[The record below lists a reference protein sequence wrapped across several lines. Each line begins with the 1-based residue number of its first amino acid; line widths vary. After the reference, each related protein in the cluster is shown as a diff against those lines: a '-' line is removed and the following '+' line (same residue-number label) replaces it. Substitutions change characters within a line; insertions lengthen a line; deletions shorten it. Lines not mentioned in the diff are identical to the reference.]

1 MLNLGYALL
10 IVFLGVDF
18 AISIWNAYSSGFSLT
33 VLKNS
38 PGQAAPR
45 LAKYAAYAALGLA
58 FAGMSYVMMVVFGF
72 LALYLGYIG
81 VGSLNV
87 ILAFDFLVFGA
98 MIIGFG
104 LVVTVQSIVIAYRRR
119 SFGSI
124 AVSIWNVF
132 AEVLDIA
139 VYAEGFRSAYKT
151 LSGGNSR
158 NNGNLAVILLMAVAV
173 ALFITW
179 AAYRHGVK
187 RANQLTQRAP
197 SYQPFRRPIG
207 A

>member
-1 MLNLGYALL
+1 MVDLSYVLV
-10 IVFLGVDF
+10 IVFLVVDF
-18 AISIWNAYSSGFSLT
+18 AISIWNAYSAGFSLT

-38 PGQAAPR
+38 PGENAPR
-45 LAKYAAYAALGLA
+45 LAKYASYAALGLA
-58 FAGMSYVMMVVFGF
+58 FSGMSYVMTVVFGV
-72 LALYLGYIG
+72 LAYYLGYIG
-81 VGSLNV
+81 LGSLNV
-87 ILAFDFLVFGA
+87 IFAFNFLFFGA

-104 LVVTVQSIVIAYRRR
+104 LVVTAQSIVVAYRRR

-132 AEVLDIA
+132 AEVLDIT

-158 NNGNLAVILLMAVAV
+158 NNGNLAVIVLMAVAV

-187 RANQLTQRAP
+187 RANQLTHRAP
-197 SYQPFRRPIG
+197 SYQPFGRPIG